1 MGAEQA
7 LNDKIRK
14 GPGQYDKSWWDEW
27 IEDSGI
33 VVRLLPDDD
42 DDDPHQRFVI
52 RLSSGQT
59 LLVAHN
65 IELAERVPVGMGD
78 RIGFRGVYEWNPQ
91 GGVVHWTHRDPQGGE
106 EEGFIRFRDEIFW

>member
-1 MGAEQA
+1 M
-7 LNDKIRK
+7 NDKIRK

-27 IEDSGI
+27 IEDSGV

-78 RIGFRGVYEWNPQ
+78 RIGFRGVYEWNSQ

-106 EEGFIRFRDEIFW
+106 EEGFIRFRDEIYW